1 MSDYQRIKA
10 VRYPITKEDFIKAIG
25 IDGDDIGY
33 EFHNKFPGMTD
44 WDYRKFPR
52 FSFNSTVNN
61 NLDTVN
67 YLDYELYD
75 KEGDGDWGK
84 VRELTTKERNKY
96 EKIFKQVLPE
106 VAEYFRSKNY
116 KVDLHNDEN
125 YKDVNVLIIN
135 WQNLEK

>member
-52 FSFNSTVNN
+52 FSFNYTVNN
-61 NLDTVN
+61 NLDIVN

-106 VAEYFRSKNY
+106 VDKKKLKLVEYCWYNCSEAPSY
-116 KVDLHNDEN
+116 YDEVDDPFYEE
-125 YKDVNVLIIN
+125 V
-135 WQNLEK
+135 